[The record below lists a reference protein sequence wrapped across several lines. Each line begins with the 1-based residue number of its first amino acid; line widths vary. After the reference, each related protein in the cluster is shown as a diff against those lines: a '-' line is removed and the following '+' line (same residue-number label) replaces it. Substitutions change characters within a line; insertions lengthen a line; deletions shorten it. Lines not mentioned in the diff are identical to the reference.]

1 MINNSSG
8 NYQKSY
14 LIKISKWL
22 DFVFKFI
29 KKIGSEIKP
38 YCIWKVLAFFSFDK
52 INSKS
57 KKNGSLFNR
66 QISHTTT
73 NSGFKY
79 NGIMLLKSITRIL
92 TKYKHMR
99 KNFFPEIMIC
109 SPLKQVAKFFLCCL
123 LLLILQNVWFLQE
136 CLFYNIK
143 PTSLLYHSNFVTQI

>member
-1 MINNSSG
+1 MIWFCFQI
-8 NYQKSY
+8 Y
-14 LIKISKWL
+14 
-22 DFVFKFI
+22 

-38 YCIWKVLAFFSFDK
+38 YCIGKVLALFSFDK

-99 KNFFPEIMIC
+99 KNSFPEIMIC
-109 SPLKQVAKFFLCCL
+109 SPLKQVAKFLILCCL
-123 LLLILQNVWFLQE
+123 LFLILQNDWLLQE